1 MLVGLYRVAGSLLV
15 LRWPFWGGVAAVI
28 CDLGDLLL
36 FNLFV
41 AYGGWPGFDG
51 YQAFDKWVD
60 QVYLAA
66 FLIVALRDFARP
78 AGWNRHRAVHRL
90 DRTPPASGEPRASA
104 LVRCEGVPARG

>member
-51 YQAFDKWVD
+51 YQAFDK
-60 QVYLAA
+60 
-66 FLIVALRDFARP
+66 
-78 AGWNRHRAVHRL
+78 
-90 DRTPPASGEPRASA
+90 
-104 LVRCEGVPARG
+104 